1 MATDPKSPTPCWLA
15 DTLFPMR
22 DRRASPRIRLVC
34 FDVRLNRA
42 GRVGLY
48 RARNISDA
56 GMMLN
61 TRTRFESGERVLV
74 ELTEPFAIE
83 GVVSWSTDDGCGIE
97 FVRPIDCAA
106 LLQAQAERKRDDRRG
121 GGLRLATMRL
131 ATAYAEHGIRAVR
144 VTNVSHRGMGLAH
157 DGSLAEGMLIKLIV
171 ESGIERCGTVRW
183 SKDGRAGIRLLEPLT
198 CEELEQVGNCG
209 HLVSRRER
217 AKDPL
222 GETAWPPRLTP

>member
-1 MATDPKSPTPCWLA
+1 MASNPKPAALSRLA
-15 DTLFPMR
+15 DALFPIP
-22 DRRASPRIRLVC
+22 DRRASARLRTVC

-171 ESGIERCGTVRW
+171 ESGLERCGAVRW
-183 SKDGRAGIRLLEPLT
+183 SKDGRAGIRLLEPLS
-198 CEELEQVGNCG
+198 CEELEHVGSCG
-209 HLVSRRER
+209 HLVSAR
-217 AKDPL
+217 APVEDPL
-222 GETAWPPRLTP
+222 GETA